1 MTDTTAN
8 TIPSTP
14 SETDPSVPYY
24 CRYLTT
30 KGEQCRQIALN
41 GRNFCFAH
49 RDPEPDFGCRS
60 VKVPLLED
68 SASIQL
74 MLTKIL
80 HGLLNDHFPGTVAS
94 KAIYCCQVAASTIA
108 RPVAYRPKLGEKLPA
123 KPMAVME
130 IYRDKQ
136 GNLMGPLE
144 EYPLPA
150 APAEPESARAKA
162 RAEWDPCVAHHFW
175 CPGPAAPYKCAD
187 CQRVAQLSQEPP
199 REEPAAIAPAPEPS
213 AVFPTPDPGATPPA
227 DEPSSEECGSDEYST
242 VSSSHECELVEL
254 TAAAGSDPCPPASC
268 LLPPVSCSGPEPG
281 ARFPVPCSHV
291 VDLIKPPTNMIP
303 NDKKPAPQGGTPH
316 SQNKSTQIGQS
327 LAGGGEFGDGS
338 LRGLGASF
346 VRHLEDG
353 ADDQFRIVEMDP
365 VTAALGEHLATARA
379 VFAEV
384 PNGRGIAGSDDDD
397 RSLADRL
404 GRVHVG
410 DGGVDGVEMGEEA
423 AIKARRGPVSS
434 DGGTDLGRHLADFG
448 IEAARQVFAFGAG
461 TADEESGEF
470 RGADEVGPDSKARNA
485 DAGAVQTDAGEPLRA
500 GDGGETI
507 GVDGRPFVGAHGIE
521 QEDACGLG
529 GVIEREALHD
539 EAAKRVADEDPRR
552 LDSRGEQRAAKLGSH
567 LRWSAI
573 GDGRAAPAQSTAIV
587 SHGMEMFSD
596 GVLDVEPVETGG
608 GESGF
613 KDDGGSLLGWT
624 LFDDVEPSAI
634 ADVDE
639 TAGGL
644 QTLAIDEAADPLIE
658 EAGENQQR
666 DEGNDGRWDGDQ
678 G

>member
-1 MTDTTAN
+1 MSDPNTTSPEVP
-8 TIPSTP
+8 TTP
-14 SETDPSVPYY
+14 TETDPNVPYY

-49 RDPEPDFGCRS
+49 RDPEPDFGCRKI
-60 VKVPLLED
+60 KVPILED

-162 RAEWDPCVAHHFW
+162 RAEWDKCVAHHYW

-199 REEPAAIAPAPEPS
+199 KEEAPSAVAAAPEPS
-213 AVFPTPDPGATPPA
+213 KLSPTPEPIATFDDRPEFTADP
-227 DEPSSEECGSDEYST
+227 
-242 VSSSHECELVEL
+242 SSHECELVEL
-254 TAAAGSDPCPPASC
+254 TATANEPSRNP
-268 LLPPVSCSGPEPG
+268 CSGRCASPDHCSLVTDHCPG
-281 ARFPVPCSHV
+281 V
-291 VDLIKPPTNMIP
+291 VELITPPTNMIP
-303 NDKKPAPQGGTPH
+303 NDKKQAPQGGTPH
-316 SQNKSTQIGQS
+316 FQNKSTQIGQS

-338 LRGLGASF
+338 SRGLRAGF
-346 VRHLEDG
+346 VGHLEDG

-379 VFAEV
+379 VFAEA
-384 PNGRGIAGSDDDD
+384 PNGRGIAGSDNDNRSFADGFGFVHLDDGSVN
-397 RSLADRL
+397 R
-404 GRVHVG
+404 
-410 DGGVDGVEMGEEA
+410 VEMSEEA
-423 AIKARRGPVSS
+423 AIEARRGPVSS

-448 IEAARQVFAFGAG
+448 MQAAGEVLAFGAG
-461 TADEESGEF
+461 AADEEPGEF
-470 RGADEVGPDSKARNA
+470 CAADEVGPDSKPRNA
-485 DAGAVQTDAGEPLRA
+485 DAGAVQTDAREPLRA
-500 GDGGETI
+500 SDGGEAS
-507 GVDGRPFVGAHGIE
+507 GVDRRPFVGAHGIE
-521 QEDACGLG
+521 QKDSGGFG
-529 GVIEREALHD
+529 GVVEGEALHH
-539 EAAKRVADEDPRR
+539 EAAEGMADEDVRR
-552 LDSRGEQRAAKLGSH
+552 LDSGREQSGAELGSN
-567 LRWSAI
+567 LGWGAV
-573 GDGRAAPAQSTAIV
+573 GDGRAAPAQSAAV
-587 SHGMEMFSD
+587 VGHGVEMLGD
-596 GVLDVEPVETGG
+596 CILDMEPVETGG
-608 GESGF
+608 RESGF
-613 KDDGGSLLGWT
+613 KDDGGSLARGT
-624 LFDDVEPSAI
+624 FFDEIELAAI

-639 TAGGL
+639 TSRRL
-644 QTLAIDEAADPLIE
+644 QTLAIDKAADPLVE
-658 EAGENQQR
+658 EAAENQQR
-666 DEGNDGRWDGDQ
+666 DEGSDGRWDGDQ

>member
-8 TIPSTP
+8 TIPTTP
-14 SETDPSVPYY
+14 TETDPNVPYY

-49 RDPEPDFGCRS
+49 RDPEPDFGCRKI
-60 VKVPLLED
+60 KVPILED

-123 KPMAVME
+123 EPMAVME
-130 IYRDKQ
+130 IYKDKQ

-199 REEPAAIAPAPEPS
+199 KEEAPSAVAAAPEPS
-213 AVFPTPDPGATPPA
+213 KLSPTPEPIATFDDRPEFTADP
-227 DEPSSEECGSDEYST
+227 
-242 VSSSHECELVEL
+242 SSHECELVEL
-254 TAAAGSDPCPPASC
+254 TATANEPSRNP
-268 LLPPVSCSGPEPG
+268 CSGRCASPDHCSLVTDHCPG
-281 ARFPVPCSHV
+281 V
-291 VDLIKPPTNMIP
+291 VELIMPPTNMIP

-327 LAGGGEFGDGS
+327 LAGGGEFGNGS
-338 LRGLGASF
+338 SRGLRAGF
-346 VRHLEDG
+346 VGHLEDG

-365 VTAALGEHLATARA
+365 VTAALGEHLAAAWA
-379 VFAEV
+379 VFAEA
-384 PNGRGIAGSDDDD
+384 PNRTGIAGSDDDD

-404 GRVHVG
+404 GFVHLD

-434 DGGTDLGRHLADFG
+434 DRGTDLGRHLADFG
-448 IEAARQVFAFGAG
+448 IEAPRQVLAFGAG

-485 DAGAVQTDAGEPLRA
+485 DAGAVQSNAREPLCAR
-500 GDGGETI
+500 DGGETV

-521 QEDACGLG
+521 QEDAGGLG
-529 GVIEREALHD
+529 RVVEREALHD
-539 EAAKRVADEDPRR
+539 EAAERVADEDPRR
-552 LDSRGEQRAAKLGSH
+552 LDSGGEQRGAELGSH
-567 LRWSAI
+567 LC
-573 GDGRAAPAQSTAIV
+573 
-587 SHGMEMFSD
+587 
-596 GVLDVEPVETGG
+596 GVRSETGA
-608 GESGF
+608 
-613 KDDGGSLLGWT
+613 LLQ
-624 LFDDVEPSAI
+624 PS
-634 ADVDE
+634 
-639 TAGGL
+639 
-644 QTLAIDEAADPLIE
+644 P
-658 EAGENQQR
+658 QR
-666 DEGNDGRWDGDQ
+666 S
-678 G
+678 